1 MEQGEKL
8 FPNTAAEG
16 RDIIRQE
23 IRCVAQNL
31 LLFTDHGSRTMS
43 SAADLENKPGCNVYF
58 VFLTRS
64 LREKWEGFSDDLS
77 DTQRELEVSALQWS
91 SYDESVSSFQKWIS
105 EAEAKL
111 KLDSD
116 LKATLQEK
124 KVQLHSHK
132 VLFSFRLISL
142 RSNLKVDQDG
152 R

>member
-1 MEQGEKL
+1 
-8 FPNTAAEG
+8 
-16 RDIIRQE
+16 
-23 IRCVAQNL
+23 
-31 LLFTDHGSRTMS
+31 MS
-43 SAADLENKPGCNVYF
+43 SSGDLGNIAGCNVYF
-58 VFLTRS
+58 LFLTRS

-91 SYDESVSSFQKWIS
+91 SYDESVNSFQKWIS

-132 VLFSFRLISL
+132 VFFFLQINITKIEL
-142 RSNLKVDQDG
+142 RS
-152 R
+152 